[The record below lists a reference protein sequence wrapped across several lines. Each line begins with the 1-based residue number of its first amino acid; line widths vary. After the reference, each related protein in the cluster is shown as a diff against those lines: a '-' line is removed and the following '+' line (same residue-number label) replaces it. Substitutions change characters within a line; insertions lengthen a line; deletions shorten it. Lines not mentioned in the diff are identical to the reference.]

1 MMQDYES
8 FKRAAIEFLGDR
20 IYDDYL
26 RRFVYGTDASCYRYI
41 PELVIKAHSEDE
53 IIKIYALAQKY
64 NIPLTF
70 RAAGSSLSGQAC
82 SDSVLVIASHC
93 WENISISENADF
105 IRLSCGVIGAKANDA
120 LKPYGKKIGPDPA
133 TLTTAM
139 IGGILSNNSSGMCCG
154 VKQNSYNTLAS
165 LRVILSDG
173 TLLDTADKQNIKQF
187 LTTHTHI
194 TDALLNLREEILAD
208 EELTSLIK
216 KKYKIKN
223 TTGYSLNALVD
234 FSDPIDILSHL
245 FIGSEGTLG
254 FISACEYECV
264 PDLPYKTCALLFYE
278 NMSIAAE
285 VIKILASLDSI
296 IAAAE
301 VMDYASLKSVQNA
314 KGVPTII
321 QEIQPNNA
329 CILIQAESTH
339 QDILQN
345 NLDTITQAIA
355 HIPTILPIQKSSDE
369 AVYASWW
376 KIRKGLL
383 PIAASTR
390 RKGSC
395 VITEDVCFAIDDFGA
410 GVGMIQAL
418 FEKYGFKDNSI
429 IFGHAL
435 SGNIHFIIT
444 PILDDSSER
453 KNFENLIEEMAK
465 NVAGF
470 GGSIKAEHGTG
481 RMVAPF
487 VEIEWGKK
495 AYEINKK
502 IKQLFDPKNLLN
514 PDVIISN
521 DPQIHTK
528 NLKTATQIEDELDTC
543 MECGFCEKICP
554 SKNLTL
560 TPRQRI
566 ALHREIKRL
575 QNNALA
581 GNADDMAL
589 LKELQKGY
597 AYFSDATCAVCNMCA
612 TLCPLEIPTGAIAA
626 DSRKQNATRKKQI
639 IAKEIL
645 AHLQGVSA
653 LAKFGLEA
661 SAITAK
667 LIGEKNLQNL
677 SGKITKFAPSLPQI
691 PKNLPQKNTHT
702 LSDKPAQKQNL
713 QALRVSKNS
722 GVVIYFSTC
731 INRTFAPSKHMPDQ
745 RSIQE
750 VFESLCAKANISVR
764 YPKKIHSMCC
774 GKAFVDYEKL
784 SKENANKNY
793 ALLKELS
800 LNGEIPIVLDHTA
813 CSTHLIEK
821 LKNTQLQI
829 YDLGVYIDRFL
840 LPVLQIEP
848 ISENIGL
855 YTMCAGKKA
864 GQENIMLSL
873 AKHCTKG
880 EIFIHKDTGCCGFA
894 GNKGFFTPELNASAL
909 EDFSKFYSDKNVKKG
924 FGSSSTCEIGL
935 SDKTGF
941 PWQHIAYLIDACTTA
956 KDVL

>member
-1 MMQDYES
+1 MQDYES
-8 FKRAAIEFLGDR
+8 FKQEAKEFLGKR
-20 IYDDYL
+20 VYDDYL

-41 PELVIKAHSEDE
+41 PKLIIKAHSENE
-53 IIKIYALAQKY
+53 IVKIYTLCAKY

-82 SDSVLVIASHC
+82 SESVLVITSHH
-93 WENISISENADF
+93 WEDINISKNAEL
-105 IRLSCGVIGAKANDA
+105 IRLSCGVIGSKANEA

-154 VKQNSYNTLAS
+154 VKQNSYNTLVS
-165 LRVILSDG
+165 LRIILSDG
-173 TLLDTADKQNIKQF
+173 TLLDTSDKKSVEEF
-187 LTTHTHI
+187 LKTHSHLTEG
-194 TDALLNLREEILAD
+194 LLKLREEILAD
-208 EELTSLIK
+208 KELEKLIR

-234 FSDPIDILSHL
+234 FSDPIEILSHL

-264 PDLPYKTCALLFYE
+264 QDLPHKTCALLFYKDME
-278 NMSIAAE
+278 KAAK
-285 VIKILASLDSI
+285 VIKILAGLNSI
-296 IAAAE
+296 ISAAE
-301 VMDYASLKSVQNA
+301 VMDYASLKSVQNF
-314 KGVPTII
+314 KGVPEII
-321 QEIQPNNA
+321 FQIQPNNA
-329 CILIQAESTH
+329 CILIQIENK
-339 QDILQN
+339 DKENLLENVNLILSE
-345 NLDTITQAIA
+345 IS

-369 AVYASWW
+369 KIYSSWW

-395 VITEDVCFAIDDFGA
+395 VITEDICFEIDHFGA
-410 GVGMIQAL
+410 GVAMIENL
-418 FEKYGFKDNSI
+418 FEKYGFKDNGI

-444 PILDDSSER
+444 PILDNKTER

-502 IKQLFDPKNLLN
+502 IKHLFDPKNLLN

-521 DPQIHTK
+521 DPKIHVK
-528 NLKTATQIEDELDTC
+528 NLKNATEIEDYIDTC

-575 QNNALA
+575 ENSALE
-581 GNADDMAL
+581 GNIKDMQL
-589 LKELQKGY
+589 LKELQRGY
-597 AYFSDATCAVCNMCA
+597 KYFSDETCAACNMCA
-612 TLCPLEIPTGAIAA
+612 TLCPLEIPVGSLALN
-626 DSRKQNATRKKQI
+626 SRKENAKGFREVLAQK
-639 IAKEIL
+639 IL
-645 AHLQGVSA
+645 NHMKNTTSLARFGLVSA
-653 LAKFGLEA
+653 KTISDVF
-661 SAITAK
+661 
-667 LIGEKNLQNL
+667 GEKTLQNL
-677 SGKITKFAPSLPQI
+677 SSKIRNFTSIFPQI
-691 PKNLPQKNTHT
+691 PKNLPQKNNYK
-702 LSDKPAQKQNL
+702 LSNKLACKE
-713 QALRVSKNS
+713 NS
-722 GVVIYFSTC
+722 QVIYFTTC

-745 RSIQE
+745 KSIQE
-750 VFESLCAKANISVR
+750 TFESLCKKANISVI
-764 YPKKIHSMCC
+764 YPEKIHSLCC
-774 GKAFVDYEKL
+774 GKAFVDYKKL
-784 SKENANKNY
+784 SVQNTTKNY
-793 ALLKELS
+793 AMLKTLS
-800 LNGEIPIVLDHTA
+800 QNGKIPIVLDHTA
-813 CSTHLIEK
+813 CSMHLLEQFK
-821 LKNTQLQI
+821 DSELKI
-829 YDLGVYIDRFL
+829 YDLSVYIDNFL
-840 LPVLQIEP
+840 IPYLHFAP
-848 ISENIGL
+848 ILENIGL

-864 GQENIMLSL
+864 NQDNLMFSL
-873 AKHCTKG
+873 AKRCTKG

-894 GNKGFFTPELNASAL
+894 GNKGFFTPELAAAL
-909 EDFSKFYSDKNVKKG
+909 EDFSKFYSDKNVKQG
-924 FGSSSTCEIGL
+924 FSSSSTCEIGL

-941 PWQHIAYLIDACTTA
+941 SWQHIAYLIDSCTTSREIS
-956 KDVL
+956 